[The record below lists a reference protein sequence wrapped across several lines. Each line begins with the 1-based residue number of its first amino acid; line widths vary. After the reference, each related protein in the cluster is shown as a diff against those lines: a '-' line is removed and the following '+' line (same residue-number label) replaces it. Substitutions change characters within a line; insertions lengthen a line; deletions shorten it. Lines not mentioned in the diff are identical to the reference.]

1 MDQIKELIRF
11 TTHFNVTPE
20 YDNVLQYIYD
30 TERQYLLN
38 ILNQEEL
45 PSELSGLL
53 DKRVAARFID
63 HHKDIILK
71 EADLQPIKR
80 LKEGDTEIEF
90 DGDNTLHYLTSLITK
105 WTSLEGTDITCY
117 RRRIQ
122 FPYRLPLTV

>member
-11 TTHFNVTPE
+11 STHFNVTPE

-30 TERQYLLN
+30 AERQYLLN
-38 ILNQEEL
+38 ILNLEDL

-90 DGDNTLHYLTSLITK
+90 GGDNTLSYLSFLISK

-117 RRRIQ
+117 RT
-122 FPYRLPLTV
+122 LKW

>member
-1 MDQIKELIRF
+1 MDQIKELIRIA
-11 TTHFNVTPE
+11 THFNVTQE

-30 TERQYLLN
+30 AERQYLLN

-63 HHKDIILK
+63 HHKDLILK
-71 EADLQPIKR
+71 EADLQPITR

-90 DGDNTLHYLTSLITK
+90 GGDNTLSYLSSLISK

-117 RRRIQ
+117 RQ
-122 FPYRLPLTV
+122 LKW

>member
-1 MDQIKELIRF
+1 MDQIKELIRIA
-11 TTHFNVTPE
+11 THFNVTQE

-30 TERQYLLN
+30 AERQYLLN
-38 ILNQEEL
+38 ILNQEDL

-63 HHKDIILK
+63 HHKDLILK
-71 EADLQPIKR
+71 EADLQPITR

-90 DGDNTLHYLTSLITK
+90 GGDNTLSYLSSLISK

-117 RRRIQ
+117 RQ
-122 FPYRLPLTV
+122 LKW

>member
-1 MDQIKELIRF
+1 MDQIKELIRIA
-11 TTHFNVTPE
+11 THFNVTQE
-20 YDNVLQYIYD
+20 YDSVLQYIYD
-30 TERQYLLN
+30 AERQYLLN
-38 ILNQEEL
+38 ILNLEDL

-63 HHKDIILK
+63 HYKDIILK

-90 DGDNTLHYLTSLITK
+90 DGDNTLSYLSSLISK

-117 RRRIQ
+117 RK
-122 FPYRLPLTV
+122 LKW

>member
-1 MDQIKELIRF
+1 MDNIKELIRF

-30 TERQYLLN
+30 AERQYLLN
-38 ILNQEEL
+38 ILNDEEL

-63 HHKDIILK
+63 HHKDMILK
-71 EADLQPIKR
+71 EADLQPITR

-90 DGDNTLHYLTSLITK
+90 GGDNTLSNLTALTSK
-105 WTSLEGTDITCY
+105 WLSLEGTDITCY
-117 RRRIQ
+117 RK
-122 FPYRLPLTV
+122 LKW

>member
-38 ILNQEEL
+38 ILNEEEL

-80 LKEGDTEIEF
+80 LKEGDMEIEF

-117 RRRIQ
+117 RK
-122 FPYRLPLTV
+122 LKW

>member
-1 MDQIKELIRF
+1 MEHIKELIRMA
-11 TTHFNVTPE
+11 THFNVTPD

-30 TERQYLLN
+30 AERQYLLN
-38 ILNQEEL
+38 ILNLEDL

-53 DKRVAARFID
+53 EKRVAARFID
-63 HHKDIILK
+63 HHKDLILK

-90 DGDNTLHYLTSLITK
+90 DGDNTLSYLSSLVSK

-117 RRRIQ
+117 RK
-122 FPYRLPLTV
+122 LKW

>member
-1 MDQIKELIRF
+1 MDQIKELIRIA
-11 TTHFNVTPE
+11 THFNVTQE

-30 TERQYLLN
+30 AERQYLLN
-38 ILNQEEL
+38 ILNLEDL

-63 HHKDIILK
+63 HHKDMILK
-71 EADLQPIKR
+71 EADLQPITK

-90 DGDNTLHYLTSLITK
+90 GGDNTLHYLTSLISK

-117 RRRIQ
+117 RK
-122 FPYRLPLTV
+122 LKW

>member
-1 MDQIKELIRF
+1 MDQIKELIRMA
-11 TTHFNVTPE
+11 THFNVTQE

-30 TERQYLLN
+30 AERQYLLN
-38 ILNQEEL
+38 ILNLEDL

-80 LKEGDTEIEF
+80 LKEGDMEIEF
-90 DGDNTLHYLTSLITK
+90 GGDNTLSYLSSLISK

-117 RRRIQ
+117 RK
-122 FPYRLPLTV
+122 LKW